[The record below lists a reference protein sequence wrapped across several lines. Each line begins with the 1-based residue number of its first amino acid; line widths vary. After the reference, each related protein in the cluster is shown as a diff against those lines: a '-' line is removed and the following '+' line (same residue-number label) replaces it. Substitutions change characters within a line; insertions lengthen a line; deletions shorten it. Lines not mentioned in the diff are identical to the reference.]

1 MTTTAT
7 ASTVVSQSL
16 LEAVA
21 DISIDLG
28 QMCAHIDG
36 DMVEASTHRSLGHA
50 LAARMYHTWH
60 SGQGETDGQ
69 KARSLRDPD
78 FEAELVKATP
88 HTSTRVSAPVV
99 HPGSDAHGPVV
110 VLDGVQVEVP
120 AESVLSTEAPERG
133 QQIEVRTPAV
143 RAALSPGFFL
153 VDGGAG
159 RDRTTPVL
167 RVYLHL
173 DDADAAP
180 VVWHT
185 VLAALE
191 EEKIGYRA
199 KISSATALYPRTDG
213 MVVYLGQG
221 SWHAAELVARQAEGM
236 NGVARGGSLFT
247 RQLRPGISV
256 AWEVTDA
263 RAQAHGLSFGQHRAR
278 AVSEALIAHA
288 LEPDEPVEDVLHRF
302 LDQARIDPGDLSR
315 NSDSPQTH
323 ETSGPT
329 TRGETS

>member
-21 DISIDLG
+21 GISIDLG
-28 QMCAHIDG
+28 RMCAHIDG
-36 DMVEASTHRSLGHA
+36 DVVESKTRRSLGHA

-60 SGQGETDGQ
+60 SGQGQTDGK
-69 KARSLRDPD
+69 KARSLRDPA
-78 FEAELVKATP
+78 FESELVEATP
-88 HTSTRVSAPVV
+88 HTSTRVTAPVV
-99 HPGSDAHGPVV
+99 HPGAQAHGPVV
-110 VLDGVQVEVP
+110 VIDGVQVEVP
-120 AESVLSTEAPERG
+120 AEAVLSAQPPERG
-133 QQIEVRTPAV
+133 QQIEVRAPAA

-167 RVYLHL
+167 RVYVHL
-173 DDADAAP
+173 DDAGAAP
-180 VVWHT
+180 AVWHT

-191 EEKIGYRA
+191 EEQVGYRA

-213 MVVYLGQG
+213 MVLYLGQG

-247 RQLRPGISV
+247 RQLRPGVSV
-256 AWEVTDA
+256 AWEVTDTSPKA
-263 RAQAHGLSFGQHRAR
+263 RGLSFGQHRAR

-288 LEPDEPVEDVLHRF
+288 LEPDEPVEDVLRRF
-302 LDQARIDPGDLSR
+302 LEQARIDPDDLSR
-315 NSDSPQTH
+315 NSDSPAY
-323 ETSGPT
+323 
-329 TRGETS
+329 RGIVHRDR